1 MSTVPV
7 FSRIA
12 LRRLMLGLKTVLGI
26 RKQGFFIPY
35 RYAETIEPADDAV
48 PAYTW
53 LNTSFSNAEPAFRER
68 LDEIAALSGDLN
80 AIGKGDPPEP
90 RWRQDW
96 FPGLDAAAAY
106 TMVRT
111 RRPSRIVEIG
121 SGHSTRFLARAAR
134 DGGLNTE
141 ITAIDPAPRA
151 DLSRLRGINLIPS
164 VVQDADPAIFA
175 TLGPGDILSIDSSH
189 ILMPGTDVDLLLS
202 EVVPGLPAGALLH
215 IHDIFLPWPYPSA
228 WEWRGYNEQQ
238 GVAALIGSGTGRG
251 GWELLWSSQYVRR
264 RLIDGMPDH
273 PASGLPV
280 PKGAYES
287 SLWLRKR

>member
-1 MSTVPV
+1 M

-12 LRRLMLGLKTVLGI
+12 LRRLKLGLETVLGI

-35 RYAETIEPADDAV
+35 RYAETIEPTDDAV
-48 PAYTW
+48 PAYSW
-53 LNTSFSNAEPAFRER
+53 LDKAFSNAEPAFREV

-80 AIGKGDPPEP
+80 AIGQGDPPEP

-106 TMVRT
+106 AMVRT
-111 RRPSRIVEIG
+111 RRPNRIVEIG

-134 DGGLNTE
+134 DGGLKTE

-151 DLSRLRGINLIPS
+151 DLSRLNGINLIQS
-164 VVQDADPAIFA
+164 VVQDVGRTVFA
-175 TLGPGDILSIDSSH
+175 ALEAGDILSIDSSH

-202 EVVPGLPAGALLH
+202 DVVPALPQGVLLH
-215 IHDIFLPWPYPSA
+215 IHDIFLPWPYPTA

-238 GVAALIGSGTGRG
+238 GVAALIGSGTGAG

-264 RLIDGMPDH
+264 RLIAGMPKN